1 MGLSAVILAGGL
13 GSRLG
18 PLTARTPKVMME
30 VAGKPFILHQLEL
43 LRRNGI
49 QRATLCVGHLGEM
62 VRALVGNGSK
72 LGIEIDYSFDGPGL
86 LGTGGAIRNALPILD
101 DEFFVIYGD
110 SYLDCDYG
118 AIASVFRLS
127 GKSGLM
133 TVFRNLGQWDESNV
147 VFDGRQ
153 ILVYD
158 KRNRNPDMQFID
170 YGLGVFKS
178 GCFRDFDQSPLDLA
192 DVYNSLLASGN
203 LAAYEVG
210 QRFYEI
216 GSVKGLAETGV
227 YLLQKSC
234 L

>member
-1 MGLSAVILAGGL
+1 MALSAVILAGGL

-18 PLTARTPKVMME
+18 PLTAKTPKVMVE

-49 QRATLCVGHLGEM
+49 PRVTLCVGHLGEM
-62 VRALVGNGSK
+62 VRRLVGNGSD
-72 LGIEIDYSFDGPGL
+72 LGIEVDYSFDGPGL
-86 LGTGGAIRNALPILD
+86 LGTGGAIQNALPTLD

-110 SYLDCDYG
+110 SYLDCDYR
-118 AIASVFRLS
+118 AIASAFRLT

-133 TVFRNLGQWDESNV
+133 TVLRNLGQWDESNV

-158 KRNRNPDMQFID
+158 KRNRNPNMQFVD

-178 GCFRDFDQSPLDLA
+178 ACFRGFDQSPLDLA
-192 DVYNSLLASGN
+192 EVYNSLLASGD
-203 LAAYEVG
+203 LAAYEVMD
-210 QRFYEI
+210 RFYEI
-216 GSVKGLAETGV
+216 GSVRGLAETEL
-227 YLLQKSC
+227 YLLQKLS